1 MPKRFTENAQ
11 KIILIAQEEAKR
23 LNHDYVGTEHILLG
37 LAAIDGTV
45 SNKIL
50 TGLGVTFRKVRLE
63 IEKMVGIGDTI
74 MLLGEIPFTPR
85 AKKVLEFSVEESQLL
100 GTQHIGTE
108 HILLGLIREEEGMA
122 CKILEN
128 LGLNLTHVR
137 DSILNYIGDAEPGD
151 LTEDLSADNPEET
164 PRETSRSAQTKKKSK
179 TPTLDEY
186 TRDLTALAK
195 NNALDPVIGRDEE
208 IERLVQIL
216 ARRTKNNP
224 VLLGEPGVGKTAI
237 VEGLAQKIARG
248 EISDVLNG
256 KRLLALDLASVV
268 AGTKYRGEFEQR
280 LKNIIDEIAAAKDAI
295 IFIDELHT
303 IIGAGAAE
311 GSIDASNMLKPAL
324 ARGEVQC
331 IGATTFD
338 EYRKYIET
346 DTALERRFQPIT
358 VDPPDVEQT
367 ITILKGIRAKYE
379 QHHKVKYADDALR
392 AAAAIADRYITD
404 RAMPDKA
411 IDLFDEAGARARLK
425 NAVLPPEIKEKQKEY
440 NQAVEEKDQ
449 ALANKE
455 FEKAAAAKDTEDRL
469 KNYID
474 HLKKKWQEERE
485 QKQPEVTKEDIA
497 LVASKWT
504 GIPVTRLTQSE
515 TDKILHMEE
524 HLHER
529 IIGQEEA
536 VRAVSQAIRRN
547 RTGLGNPN
555 RPIGGF
561 LFLGPTGVGKTE
573 LAKSLASFLF
583 GDEDAMIRLDMSEYM
598 EKFAVS
604 RLIGAP
610 PGYVGYEEGGQLTE
624 AVRRRPYSVVVLDE
638 LEKAHP
644 DIYNILLQVL
654 DEGYL
659 SDTLGH
665 KVSFKNCVVIMT
677 SNVGARE
684 ITNKGSNLG
693 FAAKTTEEQQYQ
705 DMRQGVM
712 DEVKKTFNP
721 EFINRIDEIV
731 VFHALTKENIAQ
743 ILDLALEEVDDKLAN
758 KELELEL
765 TDSAKNY
772 LIERGFDAKYG
783 ARPLLRT
790 LQRELEDP
798 LAENILTSRYAPGTV
813 IRVDLNKDTQ
823 KLTFSNAASKP
834 KNAVAI

>member
-1 MPKRFTENAQ
+1 M
-11 KIILIAQEEAKR
+11 
-23 LNHDYVGTEHILLG
+23 
-37 LAAIDGTV
+37 
-45 SNKIL
+45 
-50 TGLGVTFRKVRLE
+50 
-63 IEKMVGIGDTI
+63 
-74 MLLGEIPFTPR
+74 
-85 AKKVLEFSVEESQLL
+85 
-100 GTQHIGTE
+100 
-108 HILLGLIREEEGMA
+108 
-122 CKILEN
+122 
-128 LGLNLTHVR
+128 
-137 DSILNYIGDAEPGD
+137 
-151 LTEDLSADNPEET
+151 
-164 PRETSRSAQTKKKSK
+164 
-179 TPTLDEY
+179 
-186 TRDLTALAK
+186 
-195 NNALDPVIGRDEE
+195 
-208 IERLVQIL
+208 
-216 ARRTKNNP
+216 
-224 VLLGEPGVGKTAI
+224 
-237 VEGLAQKIARG
+237 
-248 EISDVLNG
+248 
-256 KRLLALDLASVV
+256 
-268 AGTKYRGEFEQR
+268 
-280 LKNIIDEIAAAKDAI
+280 
-295 IFIDELHT
+295 
-303 IIGAGAAE
+303 
-311 GSIDASNMLKPAL
+311 
-324 ARGEVQC
+324 
-331 IGATTFD
+331 
-338 EYRKYIET
+338 
-346 DTALERRFQPIT
+346 
-358 VDPPDVEQT
+358 
-367 ITILKGIRAKYE
+367 
-379 QHHKVKYADDALR
+379 
-392 AAAAIADRYITD
+392 
-404 RAMPDKA
+404 
-411 IDLFDEAGARARLK
+411 
-425 NAVLPPEIKEKQKEY
+425 
-440 NQAVEEKDQ
+440 
-449 ALANKE
+449 
-455 FEKAAAAKDTEDRL
+455 
-469 KNYID
+469 
-474 HLKKKWQEERE
+474 
-485 QKQPEVTKEDIA
+485 TKEDIA